1 MPMLP
6 KVPPASS
13 SPMFVPSLRE
23 GESGVAKTEPTLPKR
38 HRRPTISPRLA
49 CGPPEWKNSAAKI
62 PEEICRQRRRF
73 PKFRAHVSSLRTSGR
88 LRRRNVQSDTAD
100 VARGPTGSPCSV
112 LSPTNKSTR
121 RKNYPWRPRQDSA
134 SCRFLVRSGLCPRKW
149 PWRLCKSDDCP

>member
-1 MPMLP
+1 MASLPRERIVQIFRPLRFVSSLVAMATPLNRFANVAFRPPAQVSTGGNALPMLP

-38 HRRPTISPRLA
+38 RRRPTISPRLA
-49 CGPPEWKNSAAKI
+49 CGPPEWKSSAAKT

-88 LRRRNVQSDTAD
+88 LRRRNEQSDTAD
-100 VARGPTGSPCSV
+100 VARGPTGSP
-112 LSPTNKSTR
+112 
-121 RKNYPWRPRQDSA
+121 
-134 SCRFLVRSGLCPRKW
+134 
-149 PWRLCKSDDCP
+149 